1 MKKRIDDVLTLNN
14 IDFADEFSLKIFNS
28 HMDSLK
34 DRIKNKEVL
43 ESEES
48 EYINIMDE
56 LSDKALRI
64 SEDLMNIVFED
75 QEQPQSKMELVL
87 IATHIQNS
95 INNRLEKEES
105 Q

>member
-1 MKKRIDDVLTLNN
+1 MKEKIEQILLDNGITFN
-14 IDFADEFSLKIFNS
+14 DEFSMQIFSS

-43 ESEES
+43 ESDES